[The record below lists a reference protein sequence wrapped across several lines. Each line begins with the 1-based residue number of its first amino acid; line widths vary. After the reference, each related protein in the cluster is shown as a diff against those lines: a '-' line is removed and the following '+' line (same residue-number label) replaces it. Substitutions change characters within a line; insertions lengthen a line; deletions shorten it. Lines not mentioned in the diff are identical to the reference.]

1 MLPEIGMRINAG
13 PEDFIE
19 VDLEAGLK
27 SSIVPVE
34 RRYLRNCYRVVIVK
48 S

>member
-1 MLPEIGMRINAG
+1 MLPDIGMRINAG

-27 SSIVPVE
+27 SFNVPVE
-34 RRYLRNCYRVVIVK
+34 R
-48 S
+48 

>member
-1 MLPEIGMRINAG
+1 MLPDIGMRINAG

-27 SSIVPVE
+27 SSNVPVE
-34 RRYLRNCYRVVIVK
+34 RRYLKFR
-48 S
+48 

>member
-1 MLPEIGMRINAG
+1 MLADIGMRINAG

-27 SSIVPVE
+27 SSKFLWNE
-34 RRYLRNCYRVVIVK
+34 DT
-48 S
+48 

>member
-1 MLPEIGMRINAG
+1 MLPDIGMKINTG

-27 SSIVPVE
+27 SPPVE
-34 RRYLRNCYRVVIVK
+34 RRYFNFH
-48 S
+48 